1 MVWHH
6 SELATNLQVQSL
18 DSGGGIQE
26 LQEFFWFAL
35 AVWRGALNC
44 WCWQTTFTFFQWSSL
59 TIEIDLRCIGRICV
73 ASSVVVFAPTSVK

>member
-35 AVWRGALNC
+35 AV
-44 WCWQTTFTFFQWSSL
+44 
-59 TIEIDLRCIGRICV
+59 
-73 ASSVVVFAPTSVK
+73 